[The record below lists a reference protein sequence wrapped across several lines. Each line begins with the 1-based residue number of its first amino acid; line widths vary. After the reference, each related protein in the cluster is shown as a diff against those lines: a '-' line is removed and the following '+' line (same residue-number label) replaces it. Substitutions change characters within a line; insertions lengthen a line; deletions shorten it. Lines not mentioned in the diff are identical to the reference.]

1 MLHQKKQTRAARGCP
16 KAAAVFDPVAYA
28 ASIAISAAEKRL
40 RASHVRGASSS
51 TVRPSSTH
59 LSLTEGA
66 LDEAPEKA
74 AVVSSHTASASVAR
88 RSVFP
93 QLTASAEGSRTLL
106 EELAYASD
114 SSMSVIADTPPML
127 TCAAPHNR
135 TPVDA
140 SRSASVRSPSPPA
153 PPPPNIPRHL
163 AHLATRT
170 ESPPLEQEKVL
181 NSETNEDDDGTVSL
195 RDASPLREHS
205 VSGSVSLRYHT
216 CTVESVHSIVRQLN
230 FSLYK

>member
-1 MLHQKKQTRAARGCP
+1 MLRQKKQTRAARGCP

-40 RASHVRGASSS
+40 RAPHVRGASSS
-51 TVRPSSTH
+51 TARPSSPQRP
-59 LSLTEGA
+59 LRKGA
-66 LDEAPEKA
+66 LDEAPEEA
-74 AVVSSHTASASVAR
+74 AVASSHTASASVLC

-93 QLTASAEGSRTLL
+93 ELTASAEGPRTLL
-106 EELAYASD
+106 EELACASD
-114 SSMSVIADTPPML
+114 SSMSVIANTPPML
-127 TCAAPHNR
+127 TCATPHNH

-140 SRSASVRSPSPPA
+140 SRSASVRSLSPPA
-153 PPPPNIPRHL
+153 PPTPNIPRYL

-170 ESPPLEQEKVL
+170 ESPPSEQE
-181 NSETNEDDDGTVSL
+181 EAPTAEINEDDDGTVSL

-205 VSGSVSLRYHT
+205 VPGSVSIRYHT
-216 CTVESVHSIVRQLN
+216 CTMESVHSIVRQLN